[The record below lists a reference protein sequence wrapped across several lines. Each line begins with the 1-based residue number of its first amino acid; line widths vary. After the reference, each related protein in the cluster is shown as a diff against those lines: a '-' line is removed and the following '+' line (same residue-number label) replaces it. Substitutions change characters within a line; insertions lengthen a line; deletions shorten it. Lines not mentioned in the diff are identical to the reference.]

1 MPSHDL
7 KCGVAGVVRVG
18 IIALGFVAFTGPAVM
33 ILSSPEA
40 SAREDGEKNA
50 GKSSDGKGGTRVGA
64 KVVDRK
70 AAAGT
75 SAGVR
80 IFRGLVDGNGA
91 GVSIQRVP
99 TNAGAA
105 SSLARA
111 NANTGPGLAR
121 TSQGTGAGPKAA
133 FATVPAT
140 ASTAGVGMG
149 NHPATAGPTGTAVGF
164 GGDSFASGSVSVGFG
179 GGSDGRSDDS
189 NTISGQG
196 GTGGSDIPSAFETLS
211 RAQQARVMQRC
222 KEVVARP
229 ALAEQNQLTICQ
241 VLLAMA
247 KP

>member
-1 MPSHDL
+1 MPSHDRN
-7 KCGVAGVVRVG
+7 CGVAGALRVG
-18 IIALGFVAFTGPAVM
+18 IMALGFVAFTGPAVM

-40 SAREDGEKNA
+40 SAREDGKKSA
-50 GKSSDGKGGTRVGA
+50 GKSGDDKGGTRVGA

-80 IFRGLVDGNGA
+80 IFRGLVGGDGA

-105 SSLARA
+105 SSPPARA
-111 NANTGPGLAR
+111 NAAGAGVAR
-121 TSQGTGAGPKAA
+121 ASEGTGAGPKAA
-133 FATVPAT
+133 FATVPVT
-140 ASTAGVGMG
+140 ASTAGVGIG
-149 NHPATAGPTGTAVGF
+149 SHPAAVGSTGTAVGF
-164 GGDSFASGSVSVGFG
+164 GGDSFASGSLGVGF
-179 GGSDGRSDDS
+179 GGSDGRTDGSS
-189 NTISGQG
+189 TISGQG

-211 RAQQARVMQRC
+211 RAQQERVMQRC

-247 KP
+247 RP

>member
-7 KCGVAGVVRVG
+7 KCGVAGAVRVG
-18 IIALGFVAFTGPAVM
+18 IMALGFVAFTGPAVM
-33 ILSSPEA
+33 ILSSLEA
-40 SAREDGEKNA
+40 SAREDGEKS
-50 GKSSDGKGGTRVGA
+50 GDDKSGTRVGA
-64 KVVDRK
+64 KVADRK

-75 SAGVR
+75 SGGVR
-80 IFRGLVDGNGA
+80 IFRGLVGGDGA
-91 GVSIQRVP
+91 GVSIHRVP

-105 SSLARA
+105 SSPARA
-111 NANTGPGLAR
+111 NANTGAGLAR

-133 FATVPAT
+133 FAAAPAIV
-140 ASTAGVGMG
+140 STAGVGIG
-149 NHPATAGPTGTAVGF
+149 NHPTTAGPTGTAVGF
-164 GGDSFASGSVSVGFG
+164 GGDSFASGSVGFGFG
-179 GGSDGRSDDS
+179 GGSDGRADGSS
-189 NTISGQG
+189 TISGTG

>member
-7 KCGVAGVVRVG
+7 KCEVAGAVRVG

-40 SAREDGEKNA
+40 YAREDGEKS
-50 GKSSDGKGGTRVGA
+50 GRKSGDDKGGDRVGA
-64 KVVDRK
+64 KVADRK
-70 AAAGT
+70 AATGT
-75 SAGVR
+75 TGVR
-80 IFRGLVDGNGA
+80 IFRGLVGGDGA

-105 SSLARA
+105 SSPARA

-133 FATVPAT
+133 FATAPAT
-140 ASTAGVGMG
+140 ASTAGVGIG
-149 NHPATAGPTGTAVGF
+149 NYPATAGPTGTAVGF